1 MNWLLVVFLVVVV
14 AVNHK
19 HLLQIF
25 MYIMGLVYAKLVKR
39 KLIIIHV
46 CMYVTYV
53 CMLVSEVVLVRHINR
68 HDSI

>member
-1 MNWLLVVFLVVVV
+1 MNWLLVVFLLVVVFFV
-14 AVNHK
+14 VNHK

-53 CMLVSEVVLVRHINR
+53 VK
-68 HDSI
+68 